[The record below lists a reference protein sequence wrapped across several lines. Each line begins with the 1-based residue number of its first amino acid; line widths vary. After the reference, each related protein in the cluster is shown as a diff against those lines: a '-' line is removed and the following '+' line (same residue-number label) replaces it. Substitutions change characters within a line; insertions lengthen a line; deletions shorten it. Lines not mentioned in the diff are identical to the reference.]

1 MKKMTMTRASLA
13 ALGFVCAGALGA
25 DVLSPRPATAAADEP
40 YADVEILRGMF
51 ASYDYNRDGRITAR
65 EFNAFRVLVFVSM
78 DADADGRVS
87 LDEFMAWEPGF
98 AQLAEQRG
106 REQQFNAA
114 KRGAF
119 RAWDRKDDGE
129 LDETEFSVNGSR
141 DFVIADE
148 DRNGSLTPGEFAAG
162 YPILARIAKALR

>member
-87 LDEFMAWEPGF
+87 LDEFMAWDPGF
-98 AQLAEQRG
+98 AQLA
-106 REQQFNAA
+106 
-114 KRGAF
+114 
-119 RAWDRKDDGE
+119 
-129 LDETEFSVNGSR
+129 
-141 DFVIADE
+141 
-148 DRNGSLTPGEFAAG
+148 AAG
-162 YPILARIAKALR
+162 KGAAVQRRQARRVQGVGS